1 MKRKKNFNLK
11 KEKYSNL
18 TKDSC
23 VNNEITNKYIVTDE
37 PNEGKRN
44 NFEDIKK
51 ETIKTN
57 NDKLFNEFSFEVDK
71 KDKNSLKKLFK
82 KAPNR
87 EKEEKKQIKYK
98 KTNNKKRGQS

>member
-51 ETIKTN
+51 TIKTN

-87 EKEEKKQIKYK
+87 EKDERKQKKFKQK
-98 KTNNKKRGQS
+98 KLNKKRG